1 MDSLILNIGKEIVT
15 KFSTKSIINDFE
27 ILKNVE
33 LYFDERLSWNVLK
46 DDAKIYYWSLK
57 FDYFTLLVPKVSI
70 EHF

>member
-57 FDYFTLLVPKVSI
+57 FYYFTLLVPKVSI